1 MPVPKRKPEQ
11 PVERTKQTIP
21 ESFAG
26 FPERL
31 RAAMKDDDINATQLG
46 EVAGVS
52 KQVITRALNG
62 ERRDGMRAASL
73 VLLAEA
79 LGVRVGWLVAGE
91 LPVRG
96 SVPVT
101 VDSADAQSIVRATLA
116 QMGYEVT
123 GPQVGQHKLLAAR
136 EDPKDVPSRN

>member
-1 MPVPKRKPEQ
+1 M
-11 PVERTKQTIP
+11 
-21 ESFAG
+21 G
-26 FPERL
+26 FPDRL
-31 RAAMKDDDINATQLG
+31 RDAMREDDINATQLG

-96 SVPVT
+96 NVPMT
-101 VDSADAQSIVRATLA
+101 TESIDAQSIVRATLA
-116 QMGYEVT
+116 QMGYEST
-123 GPQVGQHKLLAAR
+123 GAKVSQNKRLGSGK
-136 EDPKDVPSRN
+136 DPKNIPSGN